1 VNVTITTVI
10 RILCVDPHPVVCAGL
25 VHLSRDEK
33 GIEFVGSA
41 TRVEDAL
48 TLLDASR
55 PDLVLMDPELLG
67 SDGFALCRRIKAAK
81 PDVRVVLYTAGTGAA
96 GVALQARVAGA
107 DGIID
112 KATPMDALFP
122 TLRAIGRGETALP
135 PLNPAELEAAAHR
148 VEPADLALLAM
159 LADRTP
165 PGDVADTLRMDRRGL
180 ARRIE
185 RMLPRLRGMRPH
197 AA

>member
-1 VNVTITTVI
+1 MITTVL

-25 VHLSRDEK
+25 SHLGRDES
-33 GIEFVGSA
+33 GLTFIGSA

-48 TLLDASR
+48 KLVAASR
-55 PDLVLMDPELLG
+55 PDVVMMDPELLG
-67 SDGFALCRRIKAAK
+67 ADGLALCRRIKAVT
-81 PDVRVVLYTAGTGAA
+81 PEVRVVLYTAGATAA
-96 GVALQARVAGA
+96 GFALQARVAGA
-107 DGIID
+107 DGMLD
-112 KATPMDALFP
+112 KATAADELFR
-122 TLRAIGRGETALP
+122 TLRAIGRGQIALP
-135 PLNPAELEAAAHR
+135 PLDPAELEAAAHR

-165 PGDVADTLRMDRRGL
+165 AADVADTLRMDRRGL

-185 RMLPRLRGMRPH
+185 RMLPRLRGLRPH